1 VTESGVQ
8 GSLGVYLAFGLR
20 IRSDLP
26 LPELPVAAGRDSPPD
41 VEVRVFDEPAMD
53 IGRGAAGLAD
63 VADDI
68 AMLWWPDIGRFV
80 VSDGSDI
87 CVAQAPGVD
96 PATLRLYLLGPV
108 FNALLHQRGW
118 IVLRAGAARIGD
130 RVVAFVPGPGV
141 SDALADSGY
150 TILADDVLAIRA
162 GDRITPAM
170 VQPCVP
176 WLAQRPLDE
185 TVARRLWCDAAR
197 SEAPLRLDALYVL
210 AGDDERADALTHAEA
225 FAEIGACMFDELT
238 WPGDVRR
245 ALRLMFHLAS
255 TLPVQRVSLAS
266 LASTDSLRDIR
277 G

>member
-1 VTESGVQ
+1 VTDSVVE
-8 GSLGVYLAFGLR
+8 GSLSLYLAFGLR
-20 IRSDLP
+20 LRSELP
-26 LPELPVAAGRDSPPD
+26 LPELPAASGRDVPPD
-41 VEVRVFDEPAMD
+41 VEVRVFDAPAYD
-53 IGRGAAGLAD
+53 DPCGGAGLAD

-68 AMLWWPDIGRFV
+68 AMLWWPGIGRFV

-87 CVAQAPGVD
+87 CVAQAAGVD
-96 PATLRLYLLGPV
+96 PETLRLYLLGPV

-118 IVLRAGAARIGD
+118 IVLRAGAARVGD

-141 SDALADSGY
+141 SDALAESGH

-162 GDRITPAM
+162 GDKMTPAM

-197 SEAPLRLDALYVL
+197 SEAPLRLDALYVI
-210 AGDDERADALTHAEA
+210 AGDAEGADTLTHAEA

>member
-1 VTESGVQ
+1 MTDSRVE

-20 IRSDLP
+20 LRSDLP
-26 LPELPVAAGRDSPPD
+26 LPELPVLAGRGGPPD
-41 VEVRVFDEPAMD
+41 VEVRVFDAPAFD
-53 IGRGAAGLAD
+53 TTSHAAGLAD

-68 AMLWWPDIGRFV
+68 AMLWWPGIGRFV

-108 FNALLHQRGW
+108 LNALLHQRGW
-118 IVLRAGAARIGD
+118 IVLRAGAARIGG

-141 SDALADSGY
+141 HDALVEGGH
-150 TILADDVLAIRA
+150 TIIARDVLAVRV
-162 GDRITPAM
+162 GDSLAPAV

-185 TVARRLWCDAAR
+185 AVARRLWCDAAR
-197 SEAPLRLDALYVL
+197 SEAPLPLDALYVL
-210 AGDDERADALTHAEA
+210 SGETDERDTLTPAEA
-225 FAEIGACMFDELT
+225 FAEIGACLFDDLT

-255 TLPVQRVSLAS
+255 TLPVQRVSLES
-266 LASTDSLRDIR
+266 LASHDSLRDIR